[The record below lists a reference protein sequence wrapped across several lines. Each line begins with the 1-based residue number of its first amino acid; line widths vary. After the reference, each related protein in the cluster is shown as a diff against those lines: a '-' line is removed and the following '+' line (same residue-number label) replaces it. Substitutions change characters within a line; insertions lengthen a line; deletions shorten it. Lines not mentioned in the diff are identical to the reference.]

1 MNSLCGCK
9 SDETPA
15 DLVYI
20 HEKEM
25 EYLWIHVAS
34 RVLSDNGQ
42 KKKVR
47 EKRLTKYDN
56 VEPEKSGNP
65 RLPYHPQKIN
75 SGWRKTFFHFPLH
88 LLFSFSVF
96 FLLR

>member
-9 SDETPA
+9 ADETPA

-47 EKRLTKYDN
+47 EK
-56 VEPEKSGNP
+56 
-65 RLPYHPQKIN
+65 
-75 SGWRKTFFHFPLH
+75 
-88 LLFSFSVF
+88 
-96 FLLR
+96 